1 MLRSSSTTQAIVSL
15 SSGESEFYSA
25 VKGCSVAMGFRSLMK
40 DMGMDFLKPILLKVD
55 STACLGM
62 AGRKGAGRVRHI
74 HTPCLWLQQCV
85 ASRVVELQKVLGTE
99 NPADLGTKAL
109 SNDIICEIV
118 KQLGFV
124 SLEGRSR
131 LALRAAVP

>member
-1 MLRSSSTTQAIVSL
+1 MAL
-15 SSGESEFYSA
+15 S
-25 VKGCSVAMGFRSLMK
+25 
-40 DMGMDFLKPILLKVD
+40 KPILLKVD

-109 SNDIICEIV
+109 SKDIILKIV

>member
-25 VKGCSVAMGFRSLMK
+25 VKGCSVAMGIKSLMK
-40 DMGMDFLKPILLKVD
+40 DMGLVLSQPILLKVD

-85 ASRVVELQKVLGTE
+85 ASRTVELQKVLGTE
-99 NPADLGTKAL
+99 NPADLGTKVL
-109 SNDIICEIV
+109 SKDVITKIV
-118 KQLGFV
+118 KHLGFV
-124 SLEGRSR
+124 SLVGRSR
-131 LALRAAVP
+131 MALRAAVP